1 MKILWPML
9 AHCLLFSLVLFI
21 SLKDVEA
28 AMPMGEGKV
37 NRKVRTTQV
46 RVKITPEKHNV
57 EISLDKKDHLTSLL
71 R

>member
-1 MKILWPML
+1 MKILCPML

-28 AMPMGEGKV
+28 AMPTSTGSINGKV
-37 NRKVRTTQV
+37 RKTQV

>member
-1 MKILWPML
+1 MKILCPML

-28 AMPMGEGKV
+28 AIPTKL
-37 NRKVRTTQV
+37 RRRRTTAKV

>member
-1 MKILWPML
+1 MKILCPML

-21 SLKDVEA
+21 SLKDAEA
-28 AMPMGEGKV
+28 AIPM
-37 NRKVRTTQV
+37 RLRRRRTTAKV

>member
-1 MKILWPML
+1 MKILCPML

-28 AMPMGEGKV
+28 AIPISANGANGKV
-37 NRKVRTTQV
+37 RKTQV

-57 EISLDKKDHLTSLL
+57 EISLDKNGSSNFTP
-71 R
+71 